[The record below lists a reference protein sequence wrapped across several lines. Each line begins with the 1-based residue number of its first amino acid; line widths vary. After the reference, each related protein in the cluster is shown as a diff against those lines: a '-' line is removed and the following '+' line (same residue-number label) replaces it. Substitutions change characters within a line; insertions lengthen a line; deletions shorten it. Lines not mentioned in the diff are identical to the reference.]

1 MSDDRRRFPLARDD
15 VDYPALAVEL
25 GAALGRPVALCA
37 TAPAAA
43 EGGQGV
49 LILVDPA
56 TGEALGSGVDA
67 GTVARVVAAHV
78 RPPAPPLPAEIL
90 DERLVT
96 ATTVAALR
104 GALRE
109 YAQAEIQ
116 RGRPPAP
123 GEARAP

>member
-1 MSDDRRRFPLARDD
+1 MNDDRRRFPLARDD

-25 GAALGRPVALCA
+25 GAALGRPVALSA

-43 EGGQGV
+43 DDGQGV

-56 TGEALGSGVDA
+56 TGEALGAGIDA
-67 GTVARVVAAHV
+67 ATVASVVAAHTP
-78 RPPAPPLPAEIL
+78 PPAPRLPAEVL

-104 GALRE
+104 AALRE
-109 YAQAEIQ
+109 YAAAQVRRE
-116 RGRPPAP
+116 RTGRP
-123 GEARAP
+123 